1 MLGRESLA
9 VAVER
14 CIDILN
20 ASLTASQNTDNS
32 LLFKTRQ
39 VLKHFMSELNRID
52 REAQQGAG

>member
-1 MLGRESLA
+1 MLGREGLTA
-9 VAVER
+9 AVER

-20 ASLTASQNTDNS
+20 ASLSVSQNTDNS

-39 VLKHFMSELNRID
+39 VLEHFMSELKRID